1 MHFLIKTECKENSSA
16 SALPVHRVCFLED
29 KEKELY
35 SHLAYLIQAAGR
47 KAAIAFGYK
56 NWFLFLLGSWL
67 RPTEMQ
73 N

>member
-29 KEKELY
+29 KEKDLY
-35 SHLAYLIQAAGR
+35 SHLDCLIQAARR
-47 KAAIAFGYK
+47 KASIAFDY
-56 NWFLFLLGSWL
+56 N
-67 RPTEMQ
+67 